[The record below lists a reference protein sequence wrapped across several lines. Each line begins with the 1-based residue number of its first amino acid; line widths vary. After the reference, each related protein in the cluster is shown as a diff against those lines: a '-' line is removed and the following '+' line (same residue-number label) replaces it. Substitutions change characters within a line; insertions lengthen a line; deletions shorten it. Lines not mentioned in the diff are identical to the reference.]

1 MALGTVTLSCVLAG
15 WAGALPSLAA
25 LVVFVPMGAVVWE
38 VGAVMALGNV
48 IGGYLGARTAVARG
62 GGFVRVV
69 FIVVVGAFLLRL
81 GWDLLTPAATG
92 ITSGTHLLPPGAR
105 LVGDWLAA
113 VETHINA
120 PTGAAGAA
128 RFRMAR
134 DPGQSFWARLF
145 ARRGLTGPFARGFLI
160 SKAQAQALSRPGMTL
175 DALPRGVAV
184 RTLRAGLLPPAS
196 R

>member
-1 MALGTVTLSCVLAG
+1 MLSVLVPTHNDEDRLAHM
-15 WAGALPSLAA
+15 LPD
-25 LVVFVPMGAVVWE
+25 LVRHAVSGAVSDVLVLDHGSSDE
-38 VGAVMALGNV
+38 TARVGEIAGCTIIDASKADVSAMLDA
-48 IGGYLGARTAVARG
+48 ARG
-62 GGFVRVV
+62 LWILV
-69 FIVVVGAFLLRL
+69 
-81 GWDLLTPAATG
+81 
-92 ITSGTHLLPPGAR
+92 LPPGAR

-134 DPGQSFWARLF
+134 DPGLSLRERLF